1 MYFCKSNKKEQD
13 MKTEKLLENQRK
25 RQYQIMFG
33 DSMYN
38 DENPFEWNGNI
49 DSIIYQKFYVAR
61 KDENGIL

>member
-1 MYFCKSNKKEQD
+1 